1 MGACLKRNREIE
13 LSIMNQSIMEIRD
26 INRSTVPPTLP
37 NLFNYLDAEQLSY

>member
-1 MGACLKRNREIE
+1 MGTCLKRNREIE
-13 LSIMNQSIMEIRD
+13 LCIMGEEIRD